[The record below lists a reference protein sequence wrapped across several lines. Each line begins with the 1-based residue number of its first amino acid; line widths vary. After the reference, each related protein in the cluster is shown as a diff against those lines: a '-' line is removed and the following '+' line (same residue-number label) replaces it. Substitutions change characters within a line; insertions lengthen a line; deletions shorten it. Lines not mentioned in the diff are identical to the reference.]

1 MGDQADRQ
9 PGRPFACVLNEMNDP
24 DSPSG
29 DLPSRLGKGML
40 IGAWVTAFAL
50 VWMLFQGVVNEQRN
64 PNRELTVA
72 QGQDGA
78 ARLALQ
84 RNRAGHYVAD
94 GRING
99 TRVTFLVDTGSTVV
113 ALPLDLARR
122 LELPLRPGGR
132 TNTANGSVYTWSTVL
147 GSVDLGG
154 LEVRDVRAV
163 VLPNMPSREVLLG
176 MNYLKRFEIVQRGEV
191 LTLRLVDD

>member
-1 MGDQADRQ
+1 
-9 PGRPFACVLNEMNDP
+9 MNDP
-24 DSPSG
+24 DPPSG

-40 IGAWVTAFAL
+40 IGAWVTALAL

-72 QGQDGA
+72 PGQDGA
-78 ARLALQ
+78 ARLVLQ

-99 TRVTFLVDTGSTVV
+99 TRVTFVVDTGATVV

-132 TNTANGSVYTWSTVL
+132 TMTANGSVYTWSTVL

-191 LTLRLVDD
+191 LTLRLVDG